1 MFKSIFLKYITAFM
15 LIIVFSFIILTSIMT
30 SFVSKY
36 ATDDKFNS
44 LQNIAGAMAV
54 YVGTDNS
61 GLESGDL
68 VEFQKIVDYLSVV
81 DVSAVIFVCNNE
93 GKVVAAGSAGDNDP
107 SLFFSKEVAEIQ
119 LGDEFISQLSVGG
132 TVVETGKLG
141 GLLSNYSYT
150 VGVPVII
157 EGTYSGS
164 VFAGT
169 SHTEIDN
176 LLESTIMTL
185 IMSSLWI
192 MLVSLVMVYVISE
205 RLTMPLREMN
215 EAAKEY
221 AKGNYDMTVKV
232 RGNDEV
238 AQLARSFNK
247 LSESL
252 KNLEYM
258 RSSFVSNVSHELR
271 TPMTTIGGFVDSIL
285 EGCIPPEEEK
295 HYLEIVSSE
304 IKRLSRLVT
313 SLLEISRMES
323 GQKQLELSYFDICE
337 TARLVLISNEQRLD
351 EKKLDVSFECDVDR
365 LEVFAD
371 KDSVHQILFNICDNA
386 IKFANPG
393 GKYVIAINDKGGK
406 AEISVMNE
414 GVGISE
420 EDLPYVFD
428 RFYKSD
434 KSRSLDKKG
443 VGLGM
448 FIVKTLVVAHGEEIW
463 VESEYEK
470 WCKFTFT
477 LQKKRN
483 MVSKGKNDEKRVLRK
498 GGTN

>member
-15 LIIVFSFIILTSIMT
+15 LIIVFSFIIMTSVMT
-30 SFVSKY
+30 SFVGKF
-36 ATDDKFNS
+36 ATDDRFSS
-44 LQNIAGAMAV
+44 LRNIAGAMAV
-54 YVGTDNS
+54 YVGTDYTGTVEGKAN
-61 GLESGDL
+61 
-68 VEFQKIVDYLSVV
+68 EFQKIVNYLSV
-81 DVSAVIFVCNNE
+81 DDPSIAIFVCDTE
-93 GKVVAAGSAGDNDP
+93 GKIIAVGTAGEEDPTTYFKSGLDETVLPSELTQRLRDGETLSSSGDLDGV
-107 SLFFSKEVAEIQ
+107 LSK
-119 LGDEFISQLSVGG
+119 
-132 TVVETGKLG
+132 
-141 GLLSNYSYT
+141 YSYT
-150 VGVPVII
+150 VGVPIQ
-157 EGTYSGS
+157 EKENYQGA
-164 VFAGT
+164 VFAVT
-169 SHTEIDN
+169 FHTEISN
-176 LLESTIMTL
+176 LLESTIMML

-215 EAAKEY
+215 EAAKEF
-221 AKGNYDMTVKV
+221 AKGNYDMTVRV

-238 AQLARSFNK
+238 AELARSFNQ

-323 GQKQLELSYFDICE
+323 GQKKLDVTAFDICE

-351 EKKLDVSFECDVDR
+351 EKRLDVSFECDRER
-365 LEVFAD
+365 LEVLAD
-371 KDSVHQILFNICDNA
+371 KDAVHQILFNICDNA
-386 IKFANPG
+386 IKFARPEG
-393 GKYVIAINDKGGK
+393 RYEITVKEKGDK
-406 AEISVMNE
+406 AEISVFNE
-414 GVGISE
+414 GVGISK
-420 EDLPYVFD
+420 EDIPFVFD

-434 KSRSLDKKG
+434 KSRGLDKKG

-448 FIVKTLVVAHGEEIW
+448 FIVKTLVSAHDEEIR
-463 VESEYEK
+463 VESEYDE
-470 WCKFTFT
+470 WCRFTFT
-477 LQKKRN
+477 LPIKRLHA
-483 MVSKGKNDEKRVLRK
+483 VRDKNDEKRLMRK
-498 GGTN
+498 GGKK

>member
-1 MFKSIFLKYITAFM
+1 MYKSIFLKYITAFM

-61 GLESGDL
+61 GLESGDIA
-68 VEFQKIVDYLSVV
+68 EFQKIVDYLSVV
-81 DVSAVIFVCNNE
+81 DASAVIFVCDGE
-93 GKVVAAGSAGDNDP
+93 GNIVATGSAGDSDP
-107 SLFFSKEVAEIQ
+107 ALFFSDDIRNIT
-119 LGDEFISQLSVGG
+119 LPDETVSKLSDGE
-132 TVVETGKLG
+132 TIIETGD
-141 GLLSNYSYT
+141 LSGMLSSYTYT
-150 VGVPVII
+150 VGVPVMI
-157 EGTYSGS
+157 EGEATGS

-169 SHTEIDN
+169 EHTEIDT
-176 LLESTIMTL
+176 LLESMIMTL

-215 EAAKEY
+215 EASKEF
-221 AKGNYDMTVKV
+221 AKGNYDITVKV

-238 AQLARSFNK
+238 AQLSRSFNQ
-247 LSESL
+247 LSDSL

-323 GQKQLELSYFDICE
+323 GQKQLDLSSFDICE
-337 TARLVLISNEQRLD
+337 MARLVLISNEQRLD

-365 LEVFAD
+365 LEVIAD

-386 IKFANPG
+386 IKFANPE
-393 GKYVIAINDKGGK
+393 GKYVISICDKGAK

-414 GVGISE
+414 GIGISD
-420 EDLPYVFD
+420 EDIPYVFD

-434 KSRSLDKKG
+434 KSRGLDKKG

-448 FIVKTLVVAHGEEIW
+448 FIVKTLVAAHGEDIW
-463 VESEYEK
+463 VESEFGK

-483 MVSKGKNDEKRVLRK
+483 NLIRSKNDEKRSLRK